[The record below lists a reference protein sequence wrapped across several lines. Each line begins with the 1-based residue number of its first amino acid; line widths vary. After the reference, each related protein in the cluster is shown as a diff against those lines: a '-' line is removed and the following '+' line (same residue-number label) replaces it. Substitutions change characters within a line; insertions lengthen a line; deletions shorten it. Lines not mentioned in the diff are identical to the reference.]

1 MVQWLAW
8 KFRKL
13 PLQAAICQLN
23 LPEHKRKGPR
33 QPLGL
38 LAKMRQTPGGGPSAE
53 GLRAS
58 AEPRQVSRAELSK
71 AITRPGANSSPQ
83 RMREWDTFLGTREGE
98 ADRTGRKAEPTDLS
112 LGSGSWWKPQ
122 GAACAC
128 LPRPVQALWTAGTQ
142 SQKAALVSK
151 EPPGC
156 GRDLGRGWEEPPQG
170 QDSTGSSSARGACG
184 RLSKSLEPQRERA
197 DLRLTAGSVLPTA
210 PEGHAVLIKGVS
222 QQRPQEK
229 ARAWTRLPWS
239 TQKHAVGSKGF
250 REQTE
255 AAVAGAHPCQP
266 ARGLWKTSRAHRC
279 SSLSRLPGDGG
290 AASRTEL
297 IRLRQRPG
305 KRAKKNHRPAS
316 GPGPRG
322 REPGGGGAE
331 NTHFPP
337 ETQTK
342 VLRPTLRCCCCCCR
356 PPAPGPCLRAPD
368 GAAGLSLGLGPGER
382 VPAAP

>member
-122 GAACAC
+122 GRGA
-128 LPRPVQALWTAGTQ
+128 RPVPVSPGLSRLCGQQGLKVRRQHWCQRSLLAAAGT
-142 SQKAALVSK
+142 S
-151 EPPGC
+151 
-156 GRDLGRGWEEPPQG
+156 
-170 QDSTGSSSARGACG
+170 
-184 RLSKSLEPQRERA
+184 
-197 DLRLTAGSVLPTA
+197 
-210 PEGHAVLIKGVS
+210 
-222 QQRPQEK
+222 
-229 ARAWTRLPWS
+229 
-239 TQKHAVGSKGF
+239 
-250 REQTE
+250 
-255 AAVAGAHPCQP
+255 AVAG
-266 ARGLWKTSRAHRC
+266 K
-279 SSLSRLPGDGG
+279 SRLKGRIPQ
-290 AASRTEL
+290 AAA
-297 IRLRQRPG
+297 RPG
-305 KRAKKNHRPAS
+305 
-316 GPGPRG
+316 
-322 REPGGGGAE
+322 EP
-331 NTHFPP
+331 
-337 ETQTK
+337 
-342 VLRPTLRCCCCCCR
+342 
-356 PPAPGPCLRAPD
+356 
-368 GAAGLSLGLGPGER
+368 AAG
-382 VPAAP
+382 